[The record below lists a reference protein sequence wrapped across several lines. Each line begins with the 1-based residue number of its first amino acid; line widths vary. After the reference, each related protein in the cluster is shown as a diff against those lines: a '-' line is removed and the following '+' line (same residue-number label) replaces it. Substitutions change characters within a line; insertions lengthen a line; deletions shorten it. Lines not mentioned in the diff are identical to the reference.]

1 MKKKLLLLLCI
12 MVVISIAGA
21 IIIINSNPKTQNS
34 VNQEKT
40 KIQVVTSFYPM
51 YIIGINLT
59 VQAKDIEVKN
69 LTNYSTGCLHDYQ
82 LTTQDLKTLATAD
95 VFIMNGGGMESFI
108 EDVIKNY
115 PQIKVIDASQG
126 ITMINEEAAG
136 KEPIYNPHV
145 WLDPKLYM
153 KQIENVR
160 DGLLD
165 YLNDSGSGLKDTAQ
179 TVENNAKTYMDKV
192 IKLDNEIEDSLL
204 KGLNSN
210 GQAVTNEKVIIFHE
224 AFAYLADRIGLTV
237 AQAVETGTD
246 TALNAGEIADII
258 DMVQK
263 DNIQYLFTERQYGA
277 SIAERIEAETG
288 ATVYVIDSGVTGDGT
303 KDSYLDAM
311 HYNLKVLQEA
321 LQ

>member
-21 IIIINSNPKTQNS
+21 IIIINYNPKTQNS

-59 VQAKDIEVKN
+59 DQAEDIEVKN

-126 ITMINEEAAG
+126 ITMINEEAVG

-160 DGLLD
+160 DGLLN
-165 YLNDSGSGLKDTAQ
+165 YLNDSGSGSKDTAQ
-179 TVENNAKTYMDKV
+179 TVENNAKTYTDKV
-192 IKLDNEIEDSLL
+192 IKLDNEIENSLL

-210 GQAVTNEKVIIFHE
+210 GQPVTNDKVIIFHE
-224 AFAYLADRIGLTV
+224 AFAYLADRVGLTV
-237 AQAVETGTD
+237 AQAVETGAD

-263 DNIQYLFTERQYGA
+263 ENIQYLFTERQYGA

-288 ATVYVIDSGVTGDGT
+288 ATVYVIDSAVTGDGT

-321 LQ
+321 IQ